1 MSEVHEPQTLLKI
14 EHLTHRFGGLQALT
28 DINVELKKGT
38 INGLIGPNGAGKTT
52 VFNLVS
58 GFYVPS
64 EGSIVFDGTTLN
76 GLRPHK
82 IADLQIGRTFQNIR
96 LWSDMTVLD
105 NICIAQHSRLGFSLK
120 DVFLRTKN
128 YRDREAQIHK
138 EAWELLEKFAL
149 ADSALD
155 YPKNLPYGIQRRVEI
170 ARALS
175 LNPKLLML
183 DEPAAGLSTSDLDG
197 LISYI
202 RWIHETFGITI
213 WMIEHQM
220 QVVNTLCDN
229 IKVINFGKEL
239 AEGTPEEI
247 QKNPAVID
255 AYLGNA
261 KIVEDA
267 QKPFEPIKIA
277 QQSRRPQND

>member
-1 MSEVHEPQTLLKI
+1 MSETLLKI

-28 DINVELKKGT
+28 DINVDIKKGT
-38 INGLIGPNGAGKTT
+38 INALIGPNGAGKTT

-64 EGSIVFDGTTLN
+64 EGNIIFDGTSLN
-76 GLRPHK
+76 GLKPHV
-82 IADLQIGRTFQNIR
+82 IADYQIGRTFQNIR

-105 NICIAQHSRLGFSLK
+105 NICIAQHSRLGFGIR
-120 DVFLRTKN
+120 DVFLKTKK
-128 YRDREAQIHK
+128 YKDREAEIHK
-138 EAWELLEKFAL
+138 EAWELLEKFSL
-149 ADSALD
+149 ADKALD

-202 RWIHETFGITI
+202 QWIHDTFGITI

-220 QVVNTLCDN
+220 QVVNTLADN

-247 QKNPAVID
+247 QKNTAVID

-261 KIVEDA
+261 NIKDAYPGLPEKKALKVEV
-267 QKPFEPIKIA
+267 
-277 QQSRRPQND
+277 

>member
-1 MSEVHEPQTLLKI
+1 MNETLLKI
-14 EHLTHRFGGLQALT
+14 DHLTHRFGGLQALT
-28 DINVELKKGT
+28 DINVDIKKGS
-38 INGLIGPNGAGKTT
+38 INALIGPNGAGKTT

-64 EGSIVFDGTTLN
+64 EGDIVFDGTRIN
-76 GLRPHK
+76 GMRPHV

-105 NICIAQHSRLGFSLK
+105 NICIAQHSRLGFGLK
-120 DVFLRTKN
+120 DVFLRTKK
-128 YRDREAQIHK
+128 YKEREAEIHK
-138 EAWELLEKFAL
+138 VAWELLEKFSL
-149 ADSALD
+149 ADKALD
-155 YPKNLPYGIQRRVEI
+155 FPKNLPYGIQRRVEI

-202 RWIHETFGITI
+202 RWIHDTFGITI

-220 QVVNTLCDN
+220 QVVNTLADN
-229 IKVINFGKEL
+229 VKVINFGKEL
-239 AEGTPEEI
+239 AEGTPEQI
-247 QKNPAVID
+247 QKNPAVIE

-261 KIVEDA
+261 DISIKDA
-267 QKPFEPIKIA
+267 YSGLPSKSAREV
-277 QQSRRPQND
+277 